1 VIEENVN
8 KLEKEKILVV
18 DDEPD
23 TVAMIQFILEQEGYE
38 VITAENGYEA
48 LGAAIAENPDLTI
61 LDVLL
66 PKLNGYEVSRIIKEE
81 SRGKPMNE
89 YIPILILTGAKFSDT
104 GKEKLLRSWSMAE
117 DFMYKPFEIDELKQE
132 VKNLLERTK
141 GTL

>member
-1 VIEENVN
+1 MDEGVAR
-8 KLEKEKILVV
+8 LSREKILVV

-23 TVAMIQFILEQEGYE
+23 TVAMIQFVLEQEGFE

-48 LGAAIAENPDLTI
+48 LGAAIAEDPDLVI

-81 SRGKPMNE
+81 TRAKPTRD

-117 DFMYKPFEIDELKQE
+117 DFMYKPFDIDELERK
-132 VKNLLERTK
+132 VKDLLQTK
-141 GTL
+141 RGTS

>member
-1 VIEENVN
+1 MEGERSNFKN
-8 KLEKEKILVV
+8 EKILVV

-23 TVAMIQFILEQEGYE
+23 TVAMIQFILEQEGYD

-48 LGAAIAENPDLTI
+48 LGAAIAEDPDLII

-66 PKLNGYEVSRIIKEE
+66 PKLNGYEVSRIINEE
-81 SRGKPMNE
+81 RRGKPSSE

-117 DFMYKPFEIDELKQE
+117 AFMYKPFDIDELEAK
-132 VKNLLERTK
+132 VKDLLGKKRRSS
-141 GTL
+141 

>member
-1 VIEENVN
+1 MDEGVARLNRER
-8 KLEKEKILVV
+8 ILVV

-23 TVAMIQFILEQEGYE
+23 TVAMIQFVLEQEGFE

-48 LGAAIAENPDLTI
+48 LGAAIAEDPDLII

-81 SRGKPMNE
+81 TRAKASPD

-104 GKEKLLRSWSMAE
+104 GKEKLLRSWCMAE
-117 DFMYKPFEIDELKQE
+117 DFMYKPFGIEE
-132 VKNLLERTK
+132 LERKVKDLLKTK
-141 GTL
+141 RKIS

>member
-1 VIEENVN
+1 MEENVN
-8 KLEKEKILVV
+8 KLEREKILVV

-38 VITAENGYEA
+38 VVTAENGYEA
-48 LGAAIAENPDLTI
+48 LGAAIAENPDLII

-81 SRGKPMNE
+81 SRGKPTNE

-132 VKNLLERTK
+132 VKNLLERSK
-141 GTL
+141 GTS

>member
-1 VIEENVN
+1 MVDDVSEM
-8 KLEKEKILVV
+8 KREKILVV

-23 TVAMIQFILEQEGYE
+23 TVAMIQFILEQNGYE
-38 VITAENGYEA
+38 VISAENGYEA
-48 LGAAIAENPDLTI
+48 LGAAIAEIPDLII

-81 SRGKPMNE
+81 SRGKPISE

-117 DFMYKPFEIDELKQE
+117 DFMYKPFDIDELEKK
-132 VKNLLERTK
+132 VKDLLEKKRRTS
-141 GTL
+141 

>member
-1 VIEENVN
+1 MEGERSNFKN
-8 KLEKEKILVV
+8 EKILVV

-23 TVAMIQFILEQEGYE
+23 TVAMIQFILEQEGYD

-48 LGAAIAENPDLTI
+48 LGAAIAEDPDLII

-66 PKLNGYEVSRIIKEE
+66 PKLNGYEVSRIINEE
-81 SRGKPMNE
+81 RRGKPSSE

-117 DFMYKPFEIDELKQE
+117 DFMYKPFDIDELEAK
-132 VKNLLERTK
+132 VKDLLGKKRRSS
-141 GTL
+141 

>member
-48 LGAAIAENPDLTI
+48 LGAAIAENPDLII

>member
-1 VIEENVN
+1 MVDGVSR
-8 KLEKEKILVV
+8 LSREKVLVV

-23 TVAMIQFILEQEGYE
+23 TVAMIQFILEQEGFE

-48 LGAAIAENPDLTI
+48 LGAAIAEDPDLII

-81 SRGKPMNE
+81 TRANTARD
-89 YIPILILTGAKFSDT
+89 YVPILILTGAKFSDT

-117 DFMYKPFEIDELKQE
+117 DFMYKPFDIEE
-132 VKNLLERTK
+132 LERKVKDLLHTK
-141 GTL
+141 RGTS